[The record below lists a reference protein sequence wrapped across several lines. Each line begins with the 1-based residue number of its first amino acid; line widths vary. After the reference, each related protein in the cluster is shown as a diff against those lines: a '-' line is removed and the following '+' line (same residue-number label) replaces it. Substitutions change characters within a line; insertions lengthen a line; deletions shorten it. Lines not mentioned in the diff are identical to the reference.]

1 MSYSINFNEEKNQLL
16 LATRGVSFEKVI
28 ELISENGLLAD
39 LAHPNKKYIN
49 QRLFVVE
56 IDNYAYVVP
65 YLINRQKRE
74 VFLKT
79 IYASRVLTKKY
90 LRKGRK

>member
-1 MSYSINFNEEKNQLL
+1 MKI
-16 LATRGVSFEKVI
+16 G
-28 ELISENGLLAD
+28 G
-39 LAHPNKKYIN
+39 
-49 QRLFVVE
+49 LFVVE